1 VDDDVIPAT
10 THRKAGLDQEGPSPH
25 EGEQTHLAGSG
36 VHTASGLIAYFPVIF
51 HMQSRNQWYC
61 VLPPIFCLETF
72 AGIYWGRQKKQVE
85 RLFFCNGIIR
95 FDFAL
100 HMMSFPYC
108 IFFLHVSFIKKKIKI
123 KIWGGCS
130 RLVPSK
136 VCQLSHVFYLYY

>member
-1 VDDDVIPAT
+1 M
-10 THRKAGLDQEGPSPH
+10 
-25 EGEQTHLAGSG
+25 
-36 VHTASGLIAYFPVIF
+36 ASGSIAYLSVIF
-51 HMQSRNQWYC
+51 YMQSRNQWYF

-108 IFFLHVSFIKKKIKI
+108 MFCFLVFKKKKKTLGRIYRIFFL
-123 KIWGGCS
+123 
-130 RLVPSK
+130 LA
-136 VCQLSHVFYLYY
+136 